1 VSRVFPNQ
9 SHRLTVALLGGAAS
23 VMLHVLLFAPV
34 LWGAAGHVKPH
45 PDDQGGGPRSSVSN
59 DAAAMMVT
67 FIDEP
72 NDAAS
77 KQGRLPEAT
86 ASLLAAPN
94 RFLLPVMPVPEIPIP
109 RVIVLSDSDADE
121 DTVIQPSGS
130 DPGRAVMFG
139 RYVGQISARIERAW
153 MRPRTPIKSGRFTC
167 SARIVQDKAGV
178 VQEVEL
184 RNCNGDGGWQ
194 VSLARAIQSASPLP
208 APANPSVFAK
218 TLTLEFSSD
227 PFTSSGD
234 PEGFEPAART
244 QAMVAIPN
252 R

>member
-1 VSRVFPNQ
+1 VSRVFPNR

-23 VMLHVLLFAPV
+23 VMLHVLLLAPV
-34 LWGAAGHVKPH
+34 LWGATGHVKQH
-45 PDDQGGGPRSSVSN
+45 PDDQGGGPGASN
-59 DAAAMMVT
+59 DEAAMMVT

-72 NDAAS
+72 NDVAS
-77 KQGRLPEAT
+77 KPGSPPETT

-94 RFLLPVMPVPEIPIP
+94 RFLLPVVPALEIPMP
-109 RVIVLSDSDADE
+109 TVVALSDSDADE

-153 MRPRTPIKSGRFTC
+153 MRPRTPIESGRFTC

-184 RNCNGDGGWQ
+184 RNCNGDGRWQ

-208 APANPSVFAK
+208 APANPSVFSK
-218 TLTLEFSSD
+218 TLTLEFSSE
-227 PFTSSGD
+227 PFTVSGD

-244 QAMVAIPN
+244 QAMVSDAQ
-252 R
+252 